1 MPPYVNQALAKH
13 RIHGM
18 HVSQFC
24 VTADPQSALQEPAH
38 GDAASLN
45 THDTPTFAGFWQGK
59 DIEDRLALGLLSP
72 PEAQI
77 AQQQRASIREALVT
91 YLKSRGWLAGES
103 PEPLAILRAWLSQ
116 LASGDAYL
124 LLLNLED
131 LWLEPLPQN
140 VPGTWEERPN
150 WKRKARF
157 SLDEIRKMNSV
168 TEILK
173 AIDEIRCRAP
183 SS

>member
-1 MPPYVNQALAKH
+1 M
-13 RIHGM
+13 
-18 HVSQFC
+18 
-24 VTADPQSALQEPAH
+24 
-38 GDAASLN
+38 ASLN

-59 DIEDRLALGLLSP
+59 DIEDRLALGLLSS

-77 AQQQRASIREALVT
+77 AQQQRASIREALST
-91 YLKSRGWLAGES
+91 YLRSRGWLAGES
-103 PEPLAILRAWLSQ
+103 SEPLAILRAWLSQ
-116 LASGDAYL
+116 LASGNAYL
-124 LLLNLED
+124 VLLNLED

-157 SLDEIRKMNSV
+157 SLDEIGKIKSV
-168 TEILK
+168 TDILK
-173 AIDEIRCRAP
+173 TIDEIRRRIP

>member
-1 MPPYVNQALAKH
+1 
-13 RIHGM
+13 M

-24 VTADPQSALQEPAH
+24 VTADPQHALQEPAR
-38 GDAASLN
+38 DDVASVN

-59 DIEDRLALGLLSP
+59 DIEDRLALGLLSE

-77 AQQQRASIREALVT
+77 AQQDRASLREALVT
-91 YLKSRGWLAGES
+91 YLKSCGWLAGES
-103 PEPLAILRAWLSQ
+103 TEPLEILRAWLSQ
-116 LASGDAYL
+116 LASREAYL

-150 WKRKARF
+150 WRRKARF
-157 SLDEIRKMNSV
+157 SLDEISKMDSV
-168 TEILK
+168 TDILK
-173 AIDEIRCRAP
+173 VIDEIRTQLTP
-183 SS
+183 P

>member
-1 MPPYVNQALAKH
+1 V
-13 RIHGM
+13 
-18 HVSQFC
+18 
-24 VTADPQSALQEPAH
+24 
-38 GDAASLN
+38 ASLN
-45 THDTPTFAGFWQGK
+45 THDTPTFAGFWQEK
-59 DIEDRLALGLLSP
+59 DIEDRLALELLSP

-77 AQQQRASIREALVT
+77 VRQQRASAREALIA
-91 YLKSRGWLAGES
+91 YLRSRRWLEGES
-103 PEPLAILRAWLSQ
+103 SEPLAILRAWLSQ

-124 LLLNLED
+124 LLVNLED

-157 SLDEIRKMNSV
+157 SLDEIVKMDSV

-173 AIDEIRCRAP
+173 AIDEIRSRLP
-183 SS
+183 SPS

>member
-1 MPPYVNQALAKH
+1 M
-13 RIHGM
+13 
-18 HVSQFC
+18 
-24 VTADPQSALQEPAH
+24 
-38 GDAASLN
+38 ASLN
-45 THDTPTFAGFWQGK
+45 THDTPTFAGFWQEK
-59 DIEDRLALGLLSP
+59 DIEDRLALGLLSSQQS
-72 PEAQI
+72 QI
-77 AQQQRASIREALVT
+77 ERQQRASIREALIT
-91 YLKSRGWLAGES
+91 YLKSRGWLEGES
-103 PEPLAILRAWLSQ
+103 PEPLAIMRAWLSQ
-116 LASGDAYL
+116 LATGDAYL

-157 SLDEIRKMNSV
+157 SLDEIRKMDSV

-173 AIDEIRCRAP
+173 AIDEIRSRAA